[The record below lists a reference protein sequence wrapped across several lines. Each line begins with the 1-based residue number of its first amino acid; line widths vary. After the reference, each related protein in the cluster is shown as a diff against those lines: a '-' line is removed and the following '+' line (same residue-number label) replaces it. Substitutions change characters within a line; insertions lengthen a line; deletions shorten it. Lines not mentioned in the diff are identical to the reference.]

1 MNDARR
7 QSLFARVSD
16 ISACLR
22 DIRGDLYDDLNDTAS
37 AAQMGRRFASL
48 RHVTDRAEKEIAAY
62 IEAAVREA
70 GEEG

>member
-1 MNDARR
+1 MNDTRR

-22 DIRGDLYDDLNDTAS
+22 DIRDDLYGDLDDAAS
-37 AAQMGRRFASL
+37 AAQMGQRFAAL
-48 RHVTDRAEKEIAAY
+48 RDTINRAEKETAAY
-62 IEAAVREA
+62 VEAAVREA